1 MTAANGGTAGDGLAV
16 TVVAESELHRH
27 GITGMLAAL
36 PLVAEASARAP
47 DRLGPVGELWDAD
60 VVALVCVAEA
70 APWARALLAAPRG
83 DGRLLV
89 LLDAAAARSPEAWEA
104 AGADGYLPLEQVT
117 TALLSDSLRRLV
129 LRPAWP
135 PARGRPLPRPPRDR
149 SAVRPAGALPGV
161 AGGALTGRE
170 RQTLGLLVE
179 GLSNKEIAARLGISV
194 HGAKRHVTMV
204 LAKLNCQNRTLA
216 VAIALRYGIVS
227 PAGEQEVEA
236 GPRAVTNSA
245 M

>member
-1 MTAANGGTAGDGLAV
+1 MNGPRGRDAPDGLSV

-27 GITGMLAAL
+27 GIAGMLAAL
-36 PLVAEASARAP
+36 PLVAEAVTRAP
-47 DRLGPVGELWDAD
+47 DRIGTAAELWESD
-60 VVALVCVAEA
+60 VVALVCVAQ
-70 APWARALLAAPRG
+70 APPWMRALLAAPRG

-89 LLDAAAARSPEAWEA
+89 LLDAAAAGCPEAWEA
-104 AGADGYLPLEQVT
+104 AGVDGFLPLEQVT
-117 TALLSDSLRRLV
+117 TALLADSLRRLV
-129 LRPAWP
+129 LRPAWS
-135 PARGRPLPRPPRDR
+135 PARGRPAPRPGGGR
-149 SAVRPAGALPGV
+149 PGV

-204 LAKLNCQNRTLA
+204 LAKLNCPNRTLA

-227 PAGEQEVEA
+227 PVGDQAAEA
-236 GPRAVTNSA
+236 GPRAVTKSA

>member
-1 MTAANGGTAGDGLAV
+1 MNGPGARVAPGGRTAPGGLSV

-27 GITGMLAAL
+27 GIAGMLAAL
-36 PLVAEASARAP
+36 PLVAGTTTRAP
-47 DRLGPVGELWDAD
+47 DRLGAVAELWEAD
-60 VVALVCVAEA
+60 VVVLVCVADV

-89 LLDAAAARSPEAWEA
+89 LPDAAAARGPEVWEA
-104 AGADGYLPLEQVT
+104 ARVDGFLPLEQVT
-117 TALLSDSLRRLV
+117 TALLEDSLRRLV
-129 LRPAWP
+129 LRPAWSP
-135 PARGRPLPRPPRDR
+135 VRGHPAPRP
-149 SAVRPAGALPGV
+149 VGGLPGV

-179 GLSNKEIAARLGISV
+179 GLSNKEIATRLGISV

-204 LAKLNCQNRTLA
+204 LAKLNCPNRTLA

-227 PAGEQEVEA
+227 PVGDQEAGA
-236 GPRAVTNSA
+236 GPRLVTKSA